1 MYPTRR
7 VNEIL
12 LLQTVFNRY
21 PYALKSAF
29 HTPYEKLLNVMK
41 NYGNM
46 F

>member
-21 PYALKSAF
+21 PYGFKSAF
-29 HTPYEKLLNVMK
+29 HTPYEKLLNVMEK
-41 NYGNM
+41 YANM